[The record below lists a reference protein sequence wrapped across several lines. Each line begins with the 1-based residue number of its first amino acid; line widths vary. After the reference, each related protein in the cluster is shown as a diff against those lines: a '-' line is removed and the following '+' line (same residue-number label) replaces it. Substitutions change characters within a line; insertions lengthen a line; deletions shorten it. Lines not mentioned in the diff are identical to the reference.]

1 MSYFNPYNSQLKKR
15 VSRQKAFFASKK
27 PGEILVIP
35 NPWKALP
42 IFATYITDIL
52 SKNEIGNVLKND
64 EIEKLTAKFVGLF
77 RGAYTQ
83 FYESQSDA
91 VPAIIFYPHI
101 GAITAAMTG
110 GQAHF
115 SGGTAWYEANL
126 EWEDIARLKF
136 DPESLWMQLALR
148 VNRVLWDML
157 EDDYYILPFLHR
169 SPLDA
174 ANGIRGTELFADM
187 YAHPEEV
194 KSLINWC
201 ADWSINVERFLA
213 ENVNM
218 RNDYGR
224 GVWDTWLPDGGIF
237 VNGDPVGMISRE
249 MLLEFD
255 RPYTEKLF
263 TSVGGGFFHHHS
275 IGIHQVDLI
284 AQTNGLILQQ
294 VHYDPSSPHPADSIL
309 SDENIRTRFVK
320 ASLKAPIRLEEIPFD
335 KLPLLLPAISEGR
348 FILTIK
354 CENLYQEQSAYE
366 MVRKVSRI

>member
-1 MSYFNPYNSQLKKR
+1 MTCFKNKFYSQLKDR
-15 VSRQKAFFASKK
+15 TARQRAFFSSDK
-27 PGEILVIP
+27 PGDILIIP

-52 SKNEIGNVLKND
+52 SKNDIND
-64 EIEKLTAKFVGLF
+64 ILANGKIESLTAEFVGLF
-77 RGAYTQ
+77 RNAYSK
-83 FYESQSDA
+83 FYESESDA
-91 VPAIIFYPHI
+91 VPAIVFYPHI

-126 EWEDIARLKF
+126 EWDEISKLEF
-136 DPESLWMQLALR
+136 DPDSVWMQLALR

-187 YAHPEEV
+187 YSHPKEV

-201 ADWSINVERFLA
+201 ADWSINVEKFLSK
-213 ENVNM
+213 NVKM
-218 RNDYGR
+218 KKDYGR

-237 VNGDPVGMISRE
+237 VNGDPAGMISRE
-249 MLLEFD
+249 MFLEFD

-263 TSVGGGFFHHHS
+263 TSVGGGFFHHHA

-284 AQTNGLILQQ
+284 AETKGLILQQ
-294 VHYDPSSPHPADSIL
+294 VHYDPSEPHPADSIL
-309 SDENIRTRFVK
+309 SDENIRRQFVN
-320 ASLKAPIRLEEIPFD
+320 ASLKSPIRLEEIPFD
-335 KLPLLLPAISEGR
+335 KLAVLLPAISEGR
-348 FILTIK
+348 FILTVK
-354 CENLYQEQSAYE
+354 CEDIYQEKSAYE
-366 MVRKVSRI
+366 QVSLCR